1 MEVVQGLLSSGA
13 LERGEAVPEPTA
25 EELRARSVGMR
36 AILESLDL
44 GLAPGVVEAELEARV
59 GCAQRLAVE
68 RAVAWEIEDEI
79 ARKTGKEGS
88 DARAELSGA
97 LDALEAK
104 LEAVGGWLSR
114 GGVARVAS
122 DDAARSAPRAS
133 LV

>member
-13 LERGEAVPEPTA
+13 LENDYSVPEPTA

-79 ARKTGKEGS
+79 ARKTGKDGS

-114 GGVARVAS
+114 SGS
-122 DDAARSAPRAS
+122 DLEAWGTPCGRSSTRT
-133 LV
+133 